1 MPIIAIILFI
11 LVSGTAKSEMLN
23 TFSAQ
28 IERTL
33 VEHNKEEIVKG
44 IIYYQAPQE
53 VFIEVDTPLEQIM
66 AITDKVMLIYYP
78 NAKKAFRIKSKNP
91 IPPPFI
97 QTIIGAMKEDYGL
110 IKVGYTF
117 IKHEKKGDTLYTYWE
132 PPSKQKKFLGIFI
145 LGTLSNKLVYA
156 EAQTPD
162 GTPAVK
168 SFYRKH
174 LKFGDSYIPL
184 DISSEYYD
192 KSEIMRGEHII
203 FSDVKFNPVIPDRIL
218 NFKIPDGIPV
228 KEVEW

>member
-1 MPIIAIILFI
+1 MPIIALILFI
-11 LVSGTAKSEMLN
+11 LVSGTAKAEMLN

-28 IERTL
+28 VERTL

-44 IIYYQAPQE
+44 IIYYQAPNNVVVE
-53 VFIEVDTPLEQIM
+53 VHTPLEQIM

-110 IKVGYTF
+110 IKQGYTF

-132 PPSKQKKFLGIFI
+132 PPSKQKKNLGVFI

-156 EAQTPD
+156 EAQIPD

-168 SFYRKH
+168 SFYQKH
-174 LKFGDSYIPL
+174 LQFGDSYIPL
-184 DISSEYYD
+184 DISSEYYNESD
-192 KSEIMRGEHII
+192 IMREHII
-203 FSDVKFNPVIPDRIL
+203 FSDVKFNPVIPDHIL
-218 NFKIPDGIPV
+218 EFKIPDGIPV

>member
-1 MPIIAIILFI
+1 MMLIL
-11 LVSGTAKSEMLN
+11 LSGTARSETLN
-23 TFSAQ
+23 TFAAQ
-28 IERTL
+28 IERIL
-33 VEHNKEEIVKG
+33 VERNKEEIVRG
-44 IIYYQAPQE
+44 IIYYQTPQKI
-53 VFIEVDTPLEQIM
+53 FIEVDTPIEQVMSI
-66 AITDKVMLIYYP
+66 ADKVMLIYYP

-91 IPPPFI
+91 IPLPFI

-110 IKVGYTF
+110 IKQEYTF
-117 IKHEKKGDTLYTYWE
+117 IKHEKKGDTIYTYWE
-132 PPSKQKKFLGIFI
+132 PPSKQKKRLGIFI

-162 GTPAVK
+162 GTQAVK

-192 KSEIMRGEHII
+192 KSEVTREHII
-203 FSDVKFNPVIPDRIL
+203 FSNVKFNPVIPDRIL
-218 NFKIPDGIPV
+218 NFKIPDGIPT